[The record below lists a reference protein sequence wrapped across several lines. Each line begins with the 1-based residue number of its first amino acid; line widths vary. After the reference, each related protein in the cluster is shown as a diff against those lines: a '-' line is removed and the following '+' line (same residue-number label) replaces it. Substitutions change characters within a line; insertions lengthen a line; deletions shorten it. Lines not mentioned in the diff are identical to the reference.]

1 MMSEAKDMLVKDVN
15 TVVGELLQELQSMDF
30 HTSEACIEFQK
41 KLIDAGEK
49 YARLQRLRI

>member
-49 YARLQRLRI
+49 YAR